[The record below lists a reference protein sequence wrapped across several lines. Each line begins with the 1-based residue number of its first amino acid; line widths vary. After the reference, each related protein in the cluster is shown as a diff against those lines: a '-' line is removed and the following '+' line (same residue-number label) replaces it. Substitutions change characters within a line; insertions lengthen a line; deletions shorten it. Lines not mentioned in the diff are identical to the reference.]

1 MEISCTTL
9 LTLYLTLPV
18 TLFSHAIGKI
28 LTSISIQGYSKQ
40 LRILFSRKRYLR
52 VDIFFSPY
60 STGCVW
66 ALEKAWQTLLALSWA
81 NGSLDPL
88 LAVVPPPA
96 AWAEIVLVSLKEQ
109 RPPSNLLG
117 IFSVQCAHMEGIHSV
132 RERGTESHH
141 VHQPIISFSV

>member
-60 STGCVW
+60 STGCAW
-66 ALEKAWQTLLALSWA
+66 ALEKAWQTLLALSCA